1 MTSSNEEQQ
10 AYEAR
15 LQLRLQILKELLE
28 DGKITFAPGLDI
40 VQSLEAVRYLPDGT
54 LDLSTVDGAVRSL
67 ALGAQ
72 FIREREELRQAFT
85 LAEVQ
90 LGYFQFLENN
100 FGQFYEPMI
109 AKGLRPADVA
119 SSLSNSATTVDEIFK
134 ILPSFIQHVEQFWD
148 QAGETTRIHVEDA
161 HKSLKGV
168 FGGDLFPAHSQN
180 IASKCG
186 LYVDTLVLP
195 DPFLRSRVLFSRL
208 SPKQSVFYLIKHG
221 LNLLQY
227 KELAIADVSPPIVVI
242 LPDTTLIR
250 DSEQDFV
257 FGLGKRDAVMHA
269 ERLFGRGFSCFDDF
283 MDYGSSLDTIDK
295 AASSVTD
302 ERRLLFD
309 TTWTGGV
316 KEQLQKAV
324 SDKPGDLLQSTHPGI
339 VIATSCA
346 GRMAQINEH
355 LIRSFRLRGTPI
367 IDAPTSWQYFSWKL
381 EYDAH
386 RAESYYGLTD
396 LHVTRGLQNL
406 VGGQTEWLGNVPPKA
421 LIEVR
426 QSGAIEEIRAI
437 LGKGVEDLTLGR
449 PNDFNQT
456 TDRVFANI
464 YLAFDDHK
472 KKIAELTS
480 KKWRFAGTELGA
492 WVVVG
497 GLEVAA
503 AATGLPVWGLASVA
517 ANQLTDIPK
526 LKDIPTSIR
535 RLADESKKLHR
546 SPVGL
551 LFRIAENNA

>member
-1 MTSSNEEQQ
+1 MTSSNENQQ
-10 AYEAR
+10 AYETR

-28 DGKITFAPGLDI
+28 DGKIKFAPGLDI
-40 VQSLEAVRYLPDGT
+40 VQSLEAVRYSPDGT
-54 LDLSTVDGAVRSL
+54 VDLSTVDGAVRSL

-72 FIREREELRQAFT
+72 FIRERDELKQAFT

-90 LGYFQFLENN
+90 LAYFQFLENN

-109 AKGLRPADVA
+109 AKGLKPADVA
-119 SSLSNSATTVDEIFK
+119 SALSSSETTVDELYK
-134 ILPSFIQHVEQFWD
+134 ILPGFIKYIEEFWD
-148 QAGETTRIHVEDA
+148 QTGETARIHVEDA
-161 HKSLKGV
+161 HESLKGV

-195 DPFLRSRVLFSRL
+195 DPFLRSRVLFDRL
-208 SPKQSVFYLIKHG
+208 SPKQSVFYLLKHG

-227 KELAIADVSPPIVVI
+227 KELATADVSPPIVVI
-242 LPDTTLIR
+242 LPDTALIR
-250 DSEQDFV
+250 DSEQDFI

-269 ERLFGRGFSCFDDF
+269 EKLFGRGFSCFDEL
-283 MDYGSSLDTIDK
+283 MDYGSRLDTIDK
-295 AASSVTD
+295 AESSVTD
-302 ERRLLFD
+302 EGRLLFD

-324 SDKPGDLLQSTHPGI
+324 SDQPADLLESTHPGI
-339 VIATSCA
+339 AIASNCA
-346 GRMAQINEH
+346 GRMVQINEH
-355 LIRSFRLRGTPI
+355 LIRSHRLRGTPVI
-367 IDAPTSWQYFSWKL
+367 EAPTSWKYFSWKL

-386 RAESYYGLTD
+386 SAEDYYGLTD

-406 VGGQTEWLGNVPPKA
+406 VGGQTEWLGDVPPKA

-437 LGKGVEDLTLGR
+437 LSKGVEELALGR
-449 PNDFNQT
+449 PNDFHQT

-472 KKIAELTS
+472 KKIAELTA
-480 KKWRFAGTELGA
+480 KKWRFAGTEIGA

-526 LKDIPTSIR
+526 LKDIPRSIR
-535 RLADESKKLHR
+535 RLAEESKSLNR

-551 LFRIAENNA
+551 LFKIAEMNA